1 MILTKLSLLDR
12 RLTDHITLLT
22 QKPMIIGFLKL
33 FSHSA
38 DSLIVM
44 PLLVLLWLTKP
55 ELQQELLLPLAGSLG
70 LATLFTVI
78 LKFSIRR
85 ERPATESYG
94 ITHKTDP
101 YTFPSGHSMR
111 SSALAFSLLFSGY
124 YATGAVFF
132 LWALIIGTARI
143 AKRMH
148 YVSDILGG
156 YTVGIVSAMV
166 VNLLLI

>member
-12 RLTDHITLLT
+12 RLTDYITLLT
-22 QKPMIIGFLKL
+22 QKPMMIGFLKL

-38 DSLIVM
+38 DSLIVI
-44 PLLVLLWLTKP
+44 PLMVLLWFIKP
-55 ELQQELLLPLAGSLG
+55 EMQQELLRPLAASLG

-85 ERPATESYG
+85 ERPPKAARSL
-94 ITHKTDP
+94 THKTDP
-101 YTFPSGHSMR
+101 FTFPSGHSMR

-124 YATGAVFF
+124 YATGAAF
-132 LWALIIGTARI
+132 LLWSLLIGTARI

-166 VNLLLI
+166 VNLILI

>member
-1 MILTKLSLLDR
+1 MKVSKLSDLDR
-12 RLTDHITLLT
+12 KLTGQISNFTRKPVLTD
-22 QKPMIIGFLKL
+22 FLKL

-38 DSLIVM
+38 DSLIVI
-44 PLLVLLWLTKP
+44 PILVLLWFLKP
-55 ELQQELLLPLAGSLG
+55 ELQQKLLLPLAGSLV
-70 LATLFTVI
+70 LATLVTVI

-85 ERPATESYG
+85 ERPFNDSPG

-111 SSALAFSLLFSGY
+111 SSVIAFSLLFSGY
-124 YATGAVFF
+124 YGTGAIF
-132 LWALIIGTARI
+132 LLWSLLIGTARI

-156 YTVGIVSAMV
+156 YTVGIISAMT
-166 VNLLLI
+166 VNLILI

>member
-1 MILTKLSLLDR
+1 MILTKLSSLDR

-22 QKPMIIGFLKL
+22 EKPMMIGFLRL

-38 DSLIVM
+38 DSVIVI
-44 PLLVLLWLTKP
+44 PLLALLWFIKP
-55 ELQQELLLPLAGSLG
+55 ELQQKLLLPLIGSLVM
-70 LATLFTVI
+70 ATLVTVI

-85 ERPATESYG
+85 ERPFNDSPG

-111 SSALAFSLLFSGY
+111 SSAFAFSLLFSGC
-124 YATGAVFF
+124 YATGAAF
-132 LWALIIGTARI
+132 LLWSLLIGTARV

-148 YVSDILGG
+148 YLSDIIGG
-156 YTVGIVSAMV
+156 YAVGLVSAATV
-166 VNLLLI
+166 SLLL